1 MSIDYDPFS
10 ETAREDPFPSYKGL
24 RDEAP
29 AYWCESTGAWIIS
42 RYEHVRQVLT
52 DWESFSSD
60 AMSSAILGIP
70 PGVDPMTDPHAREQ
84 ITALAEAM
92 PFSLQ
97 ELAGGTTLITADGP
111 KHLRMRN
118 IANRGFS
125 PKRIGAWED
134 RVRAVVTELTDKL
147 RSESSFDLVGD
158 FAVPL
163 PMTVIIEMLGV
174 EPEYRNEFKR
184 WSDGIIAGAT
194 GSGRAEGTQA
204 GGFARAMGDMSH
216 YLFEVA
222 KQRRE
227 APRDDLISLLVK
239 SQSEDRAEIEPLSS
253 IDLVLFGLVLL
264 VAGNET
270 TTNLLGNACNAL
282 LDHPEQLAQA
292 QSNPELIPGLVEESL
307 RFESPVQFVFRR
319 ATRDLEIAGTE
330 IPKNSFVAAL
340 IGSANRDERE
350 FEDPDTFDIT
360 RQSRGHLAFGL
371 GNHFCLGSN
380 LARLEARV
388 ALEAL
393 VHELPHLERRER
405 TVERIDSYLVRGPS
419 RLELVRHQ
427 AVTS

>member
-1 MSIDYDPFS
+1 MTIDYDPFS
-10 ETAREDPFPSYKGL
+10 EAARTDPFPSYKQL

-29 AYWCESTGAWIIS
+29 AYWSESTGAWVIS
-42 RYEHVRQVLT
+42 RYQDVRRVLT
-52 DWESFSSD
+52 EWELFSSD
-60 AMSSAILGIP
+60 AMSSAILGIA
-70 PGVDPMTDPHAREQ
+70 PGVDPMTDPHARQ
-84 ITALAEAM
+84 QVTAIAEAM
-92 PFSLQ
+92 PFSLR
-97 ELAGGTTLITADGP
+97 ELGEGTTLITADGP

-125 PKRIGAWED
+125 PRRIGAWED
-134 RVRAVVTELTDKL
+134 RVREVVTELTAKL
-147 RSESSFDLVGD
+147 RSERSFDLVSE

-174 EPEYRNEFKR
+174 EPAYRHEFKR

-194 GSGRAEGTQA
+194 GSGRAAGAKA
-204 GGFARAMGDMSH
+204 GGFADAMGEMSR
-216 YLFEVA
+216 YLALIAE
-222 KQRRE
+222 QRRAE
-227 APRDDLISLLVK
+227 PRDDLISVLVE
-239 SQSEDRAEIEPLSS
+239 SQSAERSEIETLSS
-253 IDLVLFGLVLL
+253 IELVLFGLVLL

-292 QSNPELIPGLVEESL
+292 RSDPSLIPGLVDESL

-319 ATRDLEIAGTE
+319 ATRDVEIAGTP

-340 IGSANRDERE
+340 LGSANRDERE
-350 FEDPDTFDIT
+350 FEDPDVFDIT
-360 RQSRGHLAFGL
+360 RKCQGHLAFGF

-393 VHELPHLERRER
+393 VHELPQLERRRR
-405 TVERIDSYLVRGPS
+405 TVEYIDSYLVRGPS
-419 RLELVRHQ
+419 RLELVR
-427 AVTS
+427 V